1 MNQEMTLV
9 PRSYKSICL
18 YSREKKK
25 ATITADINRRENQ
38 GQPVSDVMLRD
49 SKDAKVQ
56 ETRLI
61 EVVSQKDIT
70 KGKRHVLFSSPV
82 ALTSGIYPQSHGK
95 ALSVLED
102 VLENEKRM
110 KEETKKEYSTEW
122 LEIIKAGE
130 QNLVEEVEKG
140 GLLCT
145 ASDQQLQADL
155 ICRKQFMQ

>member
-1 MNQEMTLV
+1 
-9 PRSYKSICL
+9 
-18 YSREKKK
+18 
-25 ATITADINRRENQ
+25 
-38 GQPVSDVMLRD
+38 MLRD

-82 ALTSGIYPQSHGK
+82 ALTYEIYTQSHGK

-110 KEETKKEYSTEW
+110 KKETKKEYSTEW

-145 ASDQQLQADL
+145 ASG
-155 ICRKQFMQ
+155 CKQILFAVSSSCSK